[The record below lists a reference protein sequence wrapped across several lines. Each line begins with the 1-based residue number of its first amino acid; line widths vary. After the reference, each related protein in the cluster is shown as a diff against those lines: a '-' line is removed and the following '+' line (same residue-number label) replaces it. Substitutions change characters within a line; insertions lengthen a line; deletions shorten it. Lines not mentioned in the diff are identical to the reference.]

1 MRVERGAPEA
11 VADRVT
17 PLPGRWL
24 LALQAGVCLTL
35 AARGWLT
42 WRWDSPLRTLV
53 WQEGWWTNLLNRGFG
68 VSWNEFARH
77 SEPTLTR
84 TLEAIGIG
92 LMICAIVPCLATR
105 DSLRWTRWLLVPAGL
120 VLALD
125 AFARWVEVDWQ
136 FAMSIEHAL
145 QVFTPFALL
154 MILGRAKTRPTWI
167 LLTIAAISL
176 TFVGHGLY
184 ALGFHAVPLNFQT
197 MTMKL
202 LGCEQE
208 TALLFLRIVG
218 WLDLVAVVGLWFP
231 TTRRWALFYMI
242 AWGAA
247 TALARPLA
255 YGSLDPWL
263 AEMLV
268 RTPHWLFPL
277 LLFFGLSKNATGESR
292 ERLNPEPA

>member
-1 MRVERGAPEA
+1 M
-11 VADRVT
+11 
-17 PLPGRWL
+17 
-24 LALQAGVCLTL
+24 
-35 AARGWLT
+35 T
-42 WRWDSPLRTLV
+42 WRWDSPLRALV
-53 WQEGWWTNLLNRGFG
+53 WQEEWWTSLLDRVFG
-68 VSWNEFARH
+68 ISWNEFARH

-84 TLEAIGIG
+84 TLEGIGIG
-92 LMICAIVPCLATR
+92 LMICAIVPWLVTR
-105 DSLRWTRWLLVPAGL
+105 NSLRWTRWLLVPAGL

-154 MILGRAKTRPTWI
+154 MMLGKAGTRPTWI

-202 LGCEQE
+202 LSCEQE
-208 TALLFLRIVG
+208 AALLFLRIVG
-218 WLDLVAVVGLWFP
+218 WLDLVAVAGLWLVA
-231 TTRRWALFYMI
+231 TRRWALLYMT

-255 YGSLDPWL
+255 YGSLDPWI

-277 LLFFGLSKNATGESR
+277 LLFFVVSKKATEESR
-292 ERLNPEPA
+292 ERLNPELA